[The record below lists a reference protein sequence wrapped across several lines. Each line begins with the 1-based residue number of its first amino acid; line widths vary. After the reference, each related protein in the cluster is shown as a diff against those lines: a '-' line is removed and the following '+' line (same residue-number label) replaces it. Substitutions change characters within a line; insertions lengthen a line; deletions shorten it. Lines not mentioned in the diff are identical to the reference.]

1 MAGNK
6 PIPNRN
12 QKDFK
17 IANAPTPHNTPSGD
31 STSFLNKSTSPTVGN
46 GIGERSGKKEDKS
59 VTNDSTTDS
68 TNNSSATSAATTTTT
83 TTKKTTTAT
92 DSPST
97 TTTATTKPSPL
108 GLMQNEVLLQSIQ
121 DKLGDLVGQDSG
133 YVNALG
139 PQVKNRIYA
148 LKHLQAKLN
157 EAEWE
162 FQQQLYELERSF
174 VEKHYKP
181 IFEQRANLINGVV
194 KPTKEEVANGKA
206 IEKELAEEDDTDE
219 DAEEDAEEETE
230 ETEDNTGVPAFW
242 LTAFDNLPTVS
253 QTITDRDA
261 EVLEYLENVELQY
274 LAHKDSSPLGFNLI
288 FSFNSEENPY
298 FTDNTLVKTYYYQ
311 NELGYSGDFV
321 YDHADG
327 CEIHWKGNDFN
338 VTIEVE
344 TKKQR
349 NKATKQI
356 REIKKIIPVE
366 SFFNFFDPPKI
377 PATEE
382 NDEKDDNDKEHE
394 EDEDEEL
401 ESRLALD
408 YALGEEFKDKLIPRA
423 IDWFTG
429 VALDFEMDGMPQ
441 DEDEYDEEDE
451 DEFDDNEDFD
461 GEGED
466 DEQEEDEENDDFAN
480 TKKEQPPE
488 CKQS

>member
-1 MAGNK
+1 MAENQ

-31 STSFLNKSTSPTVGN
+31 STSFLNKSTSPTVGK
-46 GIGERSGKKEDKS
+46 GKMGE
-59 VTNDSTTDS
+59 STPTPS
-68 TNNSSATSAATTTTT
+68 KATTTPTTTGASASASASATSATATTNP
-83 TTKKTTTAT
+83 
-92 DSPST
+92 PST
-97 TTTATTKPSPL
+97 TTSTSTKPSPL

-133 YVNALG
+133 YVDTLS

-148 LKHLQAKLN
+148 LKHLQGQLN
-157 EAEWE
+157 KAEWE
-162 FQQQLYELERSF
+162 FQQQLYELERKF
-174 VEKHYKP
+174 VEEHYKP
-181 IFEQRANLINGVV
+181 IFDQRAKLINGMVE
-194 KPTKEEVANGKA
+194 PTSEEVANGKA
-206 IEKELAEEDDTDE
+206 IERELAGDEEEEED
-219 DAEEDAEEETE
+219 EEEVAE
-230 ETEDNTGVPAFW
+230 AAAETEVKGVPAFW

-261 EVLEYLENVELQY
+261 VVLEYLENVELQY
-274 LAHKDSSPLGFNLI
+274 LPRKDTSVENSPLGFNLI
-288 FSFNSEENPY
+288 FTFNSAENPY
-298 FTDNTLVKTYYYQ
+298 FTDKTLIKTYYYQ

-321 YDHADG
+321 YDHATG
-327 CEIHWKGNDFN
+327 CEIHWKGNDVN

-377 PATEE
+377 PNPEE
-382 NDEKDDNDKEHE
+382 DDDEE
-394 EDEDEEL
+394 EQDDEDEEL

-441 DEDEYDEEDE
+441 DDEEYDEEDE
-451 DEFDDNEDFD
+451 FDEDNDFD
-461 GEGED
+461 GQDDGAED
-466 DEQEEDEENDDFAN
+466 DEEEEEDDFAN